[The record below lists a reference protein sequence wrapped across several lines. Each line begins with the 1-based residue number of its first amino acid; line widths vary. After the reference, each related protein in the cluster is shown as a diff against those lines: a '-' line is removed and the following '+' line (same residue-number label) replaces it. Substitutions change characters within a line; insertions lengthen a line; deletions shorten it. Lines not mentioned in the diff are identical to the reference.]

1 MDELCPFVVRSE
13 NVAFVVKSENG
24 REDEIFS
31 NGPAGACAG
40 SAGSELQPR
49 IAETGANAVGAMK
62 ENWTARFGR
71 LFLPTVVE
79 RGSYSKTR
87 FRNRRG
93 SSPNARERPQSDT

>member
-24 REDEIFS
+24 REDETFS

-40 SAGSELQPR
+40 IAGSELQPR

-62 ENWTARFGR
+62 ENWTARSTVI
-71 LFLPTVVE
+71 PT
-79 RGSYSKTR
+79 
-87 FRNRRG
+87 
-93 SSPNARERPQSDT
+93 